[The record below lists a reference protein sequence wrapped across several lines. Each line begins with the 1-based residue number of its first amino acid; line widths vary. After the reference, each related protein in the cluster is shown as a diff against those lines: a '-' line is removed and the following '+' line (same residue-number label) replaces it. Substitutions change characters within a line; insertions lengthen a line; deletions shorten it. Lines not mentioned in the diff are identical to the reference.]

1 MKLPLKISTLTLV
14 LLFGLIT
21 QACTSC
27 QGAEDAQPT
36 PDSEEMKL
44 TEPKINIQVGSR
56 TFIATMADNPA
67 VAALLPLL
75 PLTLDMDDL
84 NGNEKTARLPQ
95 NLPTQTYS
103 PGTIQN
109 GDILLWGANA
119 FVIFYETF
127 SSSYSYT
134 RLGKIDDPRG
144 LKETLGTGDVTV
156 TLTLVAETN

>member
-1 MKLPLKISTLTLV
+1 MKLSLKISSRTLL
-14 LLFGLIT
+14 LLFGLIS

-27 QGAEDAQPT
+27 QGAEDTRPT

-44 TEPKINIQVGSR
+44 TATKISIQVGGR
-56 TFIATMADNPA
+56 TFIATMTDNPA
-67 VAALLPLL
+67 AAALLPLL
-75 PLTLDMDDL
+75 PLTLDMADL
-84 NGNEKTARLPQ
+84 NRNEKTAQLPQ

-109 GDILLWGANA
+109 GDLLLWGAND

-134 RLGKIDDPRG
+134 RLGKIDDPSG
-144 LKETLGTGDVTV
+144 LKEALGTGDVTV

>member
-1 MKLPLKISTLTLV
+1 MKLPLKISSLTLV
-14 LLFGLIT
+14 LLFGLIS

-44 TEPKINIQVGSR
+44 TETKISIQVGNR
-56 TFIATMADNPA
+56 TFTATMADNPA

-75 PLTLDMDDL
+75 PLTLEMADL
-84 NGNEKTARLPQ
+84 NRNEKTGQLPQ
-95 NLPTQTYS
+95 SLPTQTYS

-109 GDILLWGANA
+109 GDLLLWGAND

-134 RLGKIDDPRG
+134 RLGKIDDPIG
-144 LKETLGTGDVTV
+144 LKEALGTGDVTV
-156 TLTLVAETN
+156 TLTLVAETD

>member
-1 MKLPLKISTLTLV
+1 MKLPLKISSLTLV
-14 LLFGLIT
+14 LLFGLIS

-36 PDSEEMKL
+36 SDSEEMEP
-44 TEPKINIQVGSR
+44 TETKISIQVGGR
-56 TFIATMADNPA
+56 TFTATMADNPA

-75 PLTLDMDDL
+75 PLTLDMADL
-84 NGNEKTARLPQ
+84 NRNEKTGQLPQ

-109 GDILLWGANA
+109 GDLLLWGAND

-134 RLGKIDDPRG
+134 PLGKIDDPSG
-144 LKETLGTGDVTV
+144 LKEALGAGDVTV
-156 TLTLVAETN
+156 TLTLVAETD

>member
-1 MKLPLKISTLTLV
+1 MKLALKISTLTLI
-14 LLFGLIT
+14 LLLGMIF

-36 PDSEEMKL
+36 SDSEKMK
-44 TEPKINIQVGSR
+44 PKAAKINIQVGNR
-56 TFIATMADNPA
+56 TFTATLAENPA
-67 VAALLPLL
+67 VTAFLPLL
-75 PLTLDMDDL
+75 PLTLDMADL
-84 NGNEKTARLPQ
+84 NRNEKFAKLPK

-109 GDILLWGANA
+109 GDLLLWGANT

-134 RLGKIDDPRG
+134 RLGKIDDPSG
-144 LKETLGTGDVTV
+144 LKEALGTGEVKV
-156 TLTLVAETN
+156 TLSLVATTN

>member
-14 LLFGLIT
+14 LLFGLIS

-27 QGAEDAQPT
+27 HGAEDAQPT
-36 PDSEEMKL
+36 PDSEEMEL
-44 TEPKINIQVGSR
+44 TATKISIQVGSR
-56 TFIATMADNPA
+56 TFTATMAENPA

-75 PLTLDMDDL
+75 PLTLDMADL
-84 NGNEKTARLPQ
+84 NRNEKTARLPQ
-95 NLPTQTYS
+95 NLPTQNFS

-134 RLGKIDDPRG
+134 RLGKIDDPSG
-144 LKETLGTGDVTV
+144 LKEALGAGDVKF
-156 TLTLVAETN
+156 TLTLLANSD